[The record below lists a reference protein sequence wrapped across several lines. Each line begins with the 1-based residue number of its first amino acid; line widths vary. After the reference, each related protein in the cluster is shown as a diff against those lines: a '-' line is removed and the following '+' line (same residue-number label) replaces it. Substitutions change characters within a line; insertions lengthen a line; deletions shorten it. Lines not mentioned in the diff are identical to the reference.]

1 MPERTIVTNLEAHP
15 PAEAGATTPVKP
27 GHHQLSLNED
37 WLAAITGLVLLALVL
52 TGVLTADVVL

>member
-1 MPERTIVTNLEAHP
+1 MTTLEAHP
-15 PAEAGATTPVKP
+15 PAETKAVSLVKP
-27 GHHQLSLNED
+27 NSHISLNED

>member
-1 MPERTIVTNLEAHP
+1 MTTLEARP
-15 PAEAGATTPVKP
+15 PAEAEAVSPLRPSSHTF
-27 GHHQLSLNED
+27 LNED

>member
-1 MPERTIVTNLEAHP
+1 VTNLEARP
-15 PAEAGATTPVKP
+15 PAEAGETSPVKP
-27 GHHQLSLNED
+27 GHQLSLNED

>member
-1 MPERTIVTNLEAHP
+1 MTTLEARP
-15 PAEAGATTPVKP
+15 PAETKAASP
-27 GHHQLSLNED
+27 GKQSRHISLNED

>member
-1 MPERTIVTNLEAHP
+1 MTNLEARP
-15 PAEAGATTPVKP
+15 PAETGATSPVKP
-27 GHHQLSLNED
+27 SRHISLNED